1 MLHHDTT
8 ETVDFESQL
17 TKELYEAYN
26 LKSFTINNHRSIYVL
41 VSFKFKNIKQYDFPS
56 IYKSFY

>member
-1 MLHHDTT
+1 MLHDYTT

-26 LKSFTINNHRSIYVL
+26 LKNLICYFGLLQSIHYRHHI
-41 VSFKFKNIKQYDFPS
+41 IK
-56 IYKSFY
+56 